1 MKKARVKKTGEIVHV
16 DYVGGVN
23 VYVSEDY
30 VEFDP
35 MELEFDVDA
44 SPDYWDKLLHQYAGM
59 AMQGILSNNE
69 LLTALCNGNKDVP
82 ISEIVAN
89 NANFLAT
96 ALVEK
101 LKGESNEKKRKL

>member
-35 MELEFDVDA
+35 MELEFDVDD
-44 SPDYWDKLLHQYAGM
+44 SPDYWEKLKHQAAINIYCAY
-59 AMQGILSNNE
+59 IE
-69 LLTALCNGNKDVP
+69 KNGYEWSLAQAIKQ
-82 ISEIVAN
+82 
-89 NANFLAT
+89 AT

-101 LKGESNEKKRKL
+101 LKGE

>member
-59 AMQGILSNNE
+59 AMQG
-69 LLTALCNGNKDVP
+69 LLAGP
-82 ISEIVAN
+82 AISLWASEVIMQKAIEY
-89 NANFLAT
+89 AT
-96 ALVEK
+96 TLVEK
-101 LKGESNEKKRKL
+101 LKGE